1 MQKVSNLEIIH
12 HSENFPSKKG
22 SVVTIGTY
30 DGVHLGHQ
38 KIIKNIVD
46 QAKNSD
52 MDSVVFTFDPH
63 PRVVL
68 SKSNDL
74 KLIQT
79 IAERS
84 DRLEKTGLDYLI
96 IHPFDKTFSRMS
108 AFEFVRDILVNQLH
122 VQKLVIGYDH
132 HFGKNREGNIDQLR
146 EYAHMFEFEVEEIP
160 ALDIDEVS
168 VSSTKI
174 RQALSEGKIE
184 KANSY
189 LGYAFSIEGEVIKG
203 NQIGKG
209 LGFPT
214 ANLKINDPLKQLP
227 KSGAYIVE
235 SKIDN
240 QTYLGMLNIGFRPT
254 IDGRD
259 ISIEVYFENLDQDL
273 YGQKIKLN
281 FIRFLR
287 DEKRFESLEKLKEQ
301 LAKDRKELLKDL
313 R

>member
-1 MQKVSNLEIIH
+1 MEIIH
-12 HSENFPSKKG
+12 HLENFPSKKG
-22 SVVTIGTY
+22 SIVTIGTY

-46 QAKNSD
+46 QAKSSD
-52 MDSVVFTFDPH
+52 LDSVVFTFDPH

-96 IHPFDKTFSRMS
+96 IHPFDKAFSRMS
-108 AFEFVRDILVNQLH
+108 AFEFVRDVLVNQLH
-122 VQKLVIGYDH
+122 VQKLIIGYDH

-189 LGYAFSIEGEVIKG
+189 LGYPFSIEGEVVKG

-235 SKIDN
+235 SEIDN
-240 QTYLGMLNIGFRPT
+240 RTYLGMLNIGFRPT

-287 DEKRFESLEKLKEQ
+287 EEKRFESLEKLKEQ

>member
-1 MQKVSNLEIIH
+1 MEIIH

-22 SVVTIGTY
+22 SIVTIGTY

-46 QAKNSD
+46 QAKNSN

-96 IHPFDKTFSRMS
+96 IHPFNKEFSRMS
-108 AFEFVRDILVNQLH
+108 AFEFVRDVLVNQLH
-122 VQKLVIGYDH
+122 VQKLIIGYDH

-189 LGYAFSIEGEVIKG
+189 LGYPFSIEGEVVKG

-235 SKIDN
+235 SEIDN

-287 DEKRFESLEKLKEQ
+287 EEKRFESLEKLKEQ

>member
-1 MQKVSNLEIIH
+1 MEIIH
-12 HSENFPSKKG
+12 HLENFPSKKG
-22 SVVTIGTY
+22 SIVTIGTY

-46 QAKNSD
+46 QAKNSN

-96 IHPFDKTFSRMS
+96 IHPFDKAFSRMS
-108 AFEFVRDILVNQLH
+108 AFEFVRDVLVNQLH
-122 VQKLVIGYDH
+122 VQKLIIGYDH

-189 LGYAFSIEGEVIKG
+189 LGYPFSIEGEVVKG

-235 SKIDN
+235 SEIDN
-240 QTYLGMLNIGFRPT
+240 RTYLGMLNIGFRPT

-287 DEKRFESLEKLKEQ
+287 EEKRFESLEKLKEQ